1 MHKPE
6 NIDHT
11 SCPGEPMRNFATQFL
26 AVTCLSFAI
35 ILILSA
41 QNTVFPQGFGSVTG
55 IVYDSIGGSGVPYAS
70 LRFLNAGLGTRS
82 DREGKFEFAAVP
94 AGGDVL
100 ECALLGYGSP
110 RRINLEITADSAIF
124 LVIDLSICEYDL
136 IGSGDCPVC
145 GRSNEAI
152 PIVYGEPAG
161 RTLRKA
167 KRGKVYLGG
176 CAVTQCDPHWY
187 CKRDK
192 VKY

>member
-1 MHKPE
+1 MTKRAPTGC
-6 NIDHT
+6 ID
-11 SCPGEPMRNFATQFL
+11 RFL
-26 AVTCLSFAI
+26 RKAVGYAKGL
-35 ILILSA
+35 LL
-41 QNTVFPQGFGSVTG
+41 VFLLVVAVQGGVFGQQHGQVAG

-70 LRFLNAGLGTRS
+70 LRLLNAGLGTHS
-82 DREGKFEFAAVP
+82 DREGKFEFADVP

-100 ECALLGYGSP
+100 EYALLGYGSP
-110 RRINLEITADSAIF
+110 RRINLDITADSAIF

-145 GRSNEAI
+145 GRSDEAI

-167 KRGKVYLGG
+167 KKGKVYLGG

-187 CKRDK
+187 CKRDN
-192 VKY
+192 VKS